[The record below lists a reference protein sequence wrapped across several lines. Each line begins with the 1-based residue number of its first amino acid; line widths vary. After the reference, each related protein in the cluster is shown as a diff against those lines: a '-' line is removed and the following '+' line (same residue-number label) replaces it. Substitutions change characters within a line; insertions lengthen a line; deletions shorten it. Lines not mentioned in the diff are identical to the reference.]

1 MSPAKPNEQAMKPET
16 LRALFKKN
24 KLKIG
29 KAAERLGVS
38 RATLHRWL
46 NGSTP
51 ISRANLALIEKTFP
65 K

>member
-1 MSPAKPNEQAMKPET
+1 MSPAKPNDQAMTPKT

-24 KLKIG
+24 KVNITE
-29 KAAERLGVS
+29 AAKRLEIS
-38 RATLHRWL
+38 RVTIHRWL

-51 ISRANLALIEKTFP
+51 ISRANAALIEQTFP